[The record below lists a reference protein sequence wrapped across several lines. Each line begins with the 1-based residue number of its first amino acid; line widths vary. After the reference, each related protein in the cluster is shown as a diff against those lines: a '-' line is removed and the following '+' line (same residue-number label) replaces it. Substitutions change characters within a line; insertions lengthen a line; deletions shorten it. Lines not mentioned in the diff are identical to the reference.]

1 MRKVFINHTNHPSD
15 KWSDA
20 QRTAAESFGS
30 IVDVPFPS
38 VPPTADTEEVIAL
51 VQSQLSKILSMEPAA
66 VLCQGEFT
74 YTFAMVER
82 LKALGVPTMAACS
95 ERVVEERIDEDGS
108 THTISTFRFVRFR
121 NY

>member
-30 IVDVPFPS
+30 IVDVPFPP
-38 VPPTADTEEVIAL
+38 VPSSASSEEVLEL
-51 VQSQLSKILSMEPAA
+51 VQSHLSKILSMEPAA
-66 VLCQGEFT
+66 VLCQGEFN

-82 LKALGVPTMAACS
+82 LKQLGITTLAACS
-95 ERVVEERIDEDGS
+95 ERVTSEIVQGDCTTRVS
-108 THTISTFRFVRFR
+108 HFRFVQFR
-121 NY
+121 PY